1 MSRTSATAIHKVGND
16 SGSRRKTRSS
26 PAKLVDPAHQRLA
39 RQQVGNRG
47 GGSLLGEGKPLDSGV
62 RADMETRF
70 GESLGDVRIHDA
82 ESAHRSAAGLN
93 AKAYTV
99 GDDIAFNAD
108 RYAPH
113 TAEGRRLLAH
123 ELAHVI
129 QQRRGGTAPP
139 LTADA
144 AHEASANTAAMQ
156 IASGAAN
163 VHVAGATAVGIAR
176 DPEDEK
182 KKAGSKA
189 NNEPSLQSHAD
200 VPVPD
205 VFKKGFEPAPALR
218 SVREPVDAPP
228 PQSHADMPVPK
239 VFKKALETGPAYWA
253 QHRPDFSA
261 MEPQEMLDGA
271 NQIQEWLD
279 IQSETTPE
287 VVRLENLR
295 DEFRGK
301 ARARLAAELR
311 ARKQGSTTRQ
321 SRTKKAPAAT
331 ADAGKSRF
339 LRERGSIIP
348 ANSAALNEELRE
360 IESDLGR
367 KDISDEDRQALQVEL
382 MNLLPLLQE
391 DLQARSF
398 QRKSATLEKAAG
410 GDLQNLARV
419 LDSIKE
425 EQPGRRYLRQGNKA
439 ILALSNEEAR
449 AFKRSFESNV
459 LDAWATRIDNSG
471 RELDET
477 AEQLLQYVRLSMEGA
492 SEQQM
497 FQALQR
503 AEEALEDPDRAEARQ
518 RGGLAPLW
526 YHTKRTARN
535 VYHGAKAAVEEPF
548 KQVHDLGLIA
558 GHGLFGVDVSEDDLV
573 SGVAQAS
580 KAGESRLKILAS
592 AIPETAPIVTTG
604 DMIYAGA
611 TGNWDALGEMAGGVL
626 GGHFQSKAIEH
637 VSGAGRSGSETAASK
652 RLSSDA
658 FAQERIGAP
667 DPAVLKEWQQA
678 EALAKA
684 AETTAK
690 KKQTSAEDLQ
700 QEAQKK
706 ADRAKQLS
714 DKAQERKDFAQTKA
728 ERHSQKEAEAQA
740 KQDAAAEVR
749 DKAQRQAARAKKG
762 LENAQLKAQS
772 AERSAQK
779 ADGRAKEAA
788 ADADK
793 TRTEADAAKKDAAA
807 ARAKAD
813 ALKPP
818 PDPDTVFDR
827 TKEPI
832 FGDAPDSALPTNTE
846 PIVWVRTESGDARG
860 TYVAEGTEGFG
871 KGEGIAMPQSQA
883 DSYFR
888 PADTAFKAKPIQ
900 RRVIGGREV
909 ESKGAGGE
917 KGSTFISATARHPD
931 AINSTS
937 IRADVSEVHSYD
949 YLIEQGEFGLLRPQG
964 SNIPGV
970 DSITVRVRFNADG
983 TPESAQIFLND
994 ATTPTAEKIPK
1005 EAHADWHKKLVELL
1019 NQGTE
1024 KDPNYKGPGA
1034 GETPEKWLDFGDEK
1048 LESVIH
1054 DAVTNNEVYVRIT
1067 RVDPSLGVGK
1077 TVQIRPSE
1085 IWRLGP
1091 TGEPIVPEVT
1101 PSERPRVPLV
1111 PPIVKKKD
1119 RDKKDLP

>member
-1 MSRTSATAIHKVGND
+1 MSRTSTTAIHKVGND
-16 SGSRRKTRSS
+16 SGSRREKRAS
-26 PAKLVDPAHQRLA
+26 PTKLADPAHEQLD
-39 RQQVGNRG
+39 RQQPGNRAIERV
-47 GGSLLGEGKPLDSGV
+47 LGKGKPLDSGV
-62 RADMETRF
+62 RADMEARF
-70 GESLGDVRIHDA
+70 GESLGEVRIHDA
-82 ESAHRSAAGLN
+82 DSAHRSAAGLD

-108 RYAPH
+108 QYAPH
-113 TAEGRRLLAH
+113 TEEGRRLLAH

-129 QQRRGGTAPP
+129 QQRRGGTALP
-139 LTADA
+139 LSADA
-144 AHEASANTAAMQ
+144 AHETSANAAATQ
-156 IASGAAN
+156 IASGAA
-163 VHVAGATAVGIAR
+163 VVQVAGATAVGIAR

-182 KKAGSKA
+182 KKAGSNA

-200 VPVPD
+200 LPVPD
-205 VFKKGFEPAPALR
+205 VFKTGPTLQ
-218 SVREPVDAPP
+218 SVREPDAPP

-239 VFKKALETGPAYWA
+239 VLKKALETGPAYWA
-253 QHRPDFSA
+253 QHRPDFGA

-279 IQSETTPE
+279 IQSESTPE
-287 VVRLENLR
+287 VLRLEKLR
-295 DEFRGK
+295 DEFRER
-301 ARARLAAELR
+301 ARARLGAELR
-311 ARKQGSTTRQ
+311 TPKQDSATPR
-321 SRTKKAPAAT
+321 SRTRKKPAAM
-331 ADAGKSRF
+331 AGAGKSRF
-339 LRERGSIIP
+339 LREHGSTIP

-367 KDISDEDRQALQVEL
+367 KDVSDEDRQALQVEL
-382 MNLLPLLQE
+382 LNLLPLLQQ
-391 DLQARSF
+391 DLEGRSI

-425 EQPGRRYLRQGNKA
+425 EQPGRSYLRQGNKA

-477 AEQLLQYVRLSMEGA
+477 AEQLQQYVKLSIDGA

-518 RGGLAPLW
+518 KGGLAPLW

-580 KAGESRLKILAS
+580 KAGESKLKILAS

-637 VSGAGRSGSETAASK
+637 VSGVGRSGSPKSGLDASK

-658 FAQERIGAP
+658 FAMERIGAP
-667 DPAVLKEWQQA
+667 DPVALKEWQQA

-684 AETTAK
+684 AETAAK

-700 QEAQKK
+700 QEAQQK

-728 ERHSQKEAEAQA
+728 ERHSQKEAEAEA
-740 KQDAAAEVR
+740 KQDASAEVR

-762 LENAQLKAQS
+762 LENAQVKAQS
-772 AERSAQK
+772 AERTAQK
-779 ADGRAKEAA
+779 ADGRAREAA

-793 TRTEADAAKKDAAA
+793 ARTQADAAQKDAAA

-813 ALKPP
+813 ALKLP

-827 TKEPI
+827 SKEPI
-832 FGDAPDSALPTNTE
+832 FGDAPDSVLPTNTE
-846 PIVWVRTESGDARG
+846 PIVWVRTEGGDARG

-871 KGEGIAMPQSQA
+871 KGEGVAMPKSQA
-883 DSYFR
+883 DNYFR

-949 YLIEQGEFGLLRPQG
+949 YLIRQGEFGLLRPQG

-970 DSITVRVRFNADG
+970 DSITVRVHFNADG
-983 TPESAQIFLND
+983 HPESAQIFLND
-994 ATTPTAEKIPK
+994 ATTPTAEKSPK
-1005 EAHADWHKKLVELL
+1005 GTHADWHRKLVELL

-1034 GETPEKWLDFGDEK
+1034 GEAPEKWLDFDDPE
-1048 LESVIH
+1048 LERVIR
-1054 DAVTNNEVYVRIT
+1054 DAVQNSEVYVRIT
-1067 RVDPSLGVGK
+1067 RVDPSLGVGE
-1077 TVQIRPSE
+1077 TVQIRPDE
-1085 IWRLGP
+1085 TWRLSP
-1091 TGEPIVPEVT
+1091 TGELIVPEVT
-1101 PSERPRVPLV
+1101 PSERPRVPVV
-1111 PPIVKKKD
+1111 PPLVIKKD
-1119 RDKKDLP
+1119 RDDRDLP